1 MGLLGVGVPKN
12 PHEYN
17 KVCHLRRKVRVKNIE
32 ELSKEVERIKE
43 RCIIKVHDIEVEA
56 IFPKGTYLIKC
67 VRYYEKPAILWTGGV
82 EDF

>member
-1 MGLLGVGVPKN
+1 MGLLDVGVPKN
-12 PHEYN
+12 PYEYN
-17 KVCHLRRKVRVKNIE
+17 KVCHLRIKVRVKNKE

-43 RCIIKVHDIEVEA
+43 MCIIKVHDIEVEA
-56 IFPKGTYLIKC
+56 IFPKGAYLIKC